1 MLPGWAVA
9 LVAVVFL
16 VGCSAVETKPIRLD
30 MPSSKRHFIVMATP
44 PLL

>member
-16 VGCSAVETKPIRLD
+16 VGCSVVETNRLD

-44 PLL
+44 PLP